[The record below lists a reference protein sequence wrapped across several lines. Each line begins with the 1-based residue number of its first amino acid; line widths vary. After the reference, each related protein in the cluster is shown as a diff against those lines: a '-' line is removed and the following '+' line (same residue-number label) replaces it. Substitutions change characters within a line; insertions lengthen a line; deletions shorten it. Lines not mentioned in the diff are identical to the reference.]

1 MNKKLDEITAEEWV
15 QALLAQPVLARIA
28 TADLRSGQPH
38 VVPVWFEWDAGCVWI
53 SSFNSTRKN
62 RELASNPRAAVVID
76 VALDAHRNQAVIF
89 EGRAEIIADP
99 QVVVPRSTSIYTRY
113 LGEEG
118 VKRPEPASWIVDP
131 DNRVI
136 CLRPEKIYT
145 HRED

>member
-1 MNKKLDEITAEEWV
+1 MDKELEIIASKEWV
-15 QALLAQPVLARIA
+15 RTLLAQPVLARIA

-38 VVPVWFEWDAGCVWI
+38 VVPVWFEWDAGCIWI

-62 RELASNPRAAVVID
+62 RELAANPRAAVVVD
-76 VALDAHRNQAVIF
+76 VALDAHRNMAVII

-99 QVVVPRSTSIYTRY
+99 QVVVPRSTSIYARY

-131 DNRVI
+131 DNRII
-136 CLRPEKIYT
+136 CLHPEKIYT
-145 HRED
+145 FRED